1 MSRYEPGN
9 HGVRK
14 ICELRFNSIDIDL
27 VNA

>member
-14 ICELRFNSIDIDL
+14 ICELRYNSLEIDL
-27 VNA
+27 MNS